1 MAPARDDTVFCQR
14 FQLYA
19 IIFPNDEALRAQRR
33 LSADVANPHSLTGTA
48 RKSEAN
54 CAAREGYSCAG
65 LRPRKPG
72 AAGKSSALRREA
84 SPPTARSSLT
94 CGEWQ
99 RVRGTW

>member
-72 AAGKSSALRREA
+72 AAGKSSVLHQEA
-84 SPPTARSSLT
+84 SLATGQSSLT
-94 CGEWQ
+94 CAGWQ
-99 RVRGTW
+99 TARGTS